1 MGRLQIG
8 SSLHVQGAAVKYP
21 RRNVWFYADSRPSGA
36 RELYNED
43 IDHAYSAFAV
53 QWIVVAWCMLI
64 GREE

>member
-1 MGRLQIG
+1 
-8 SSLHVQGAAVKYP
+8 VKYP